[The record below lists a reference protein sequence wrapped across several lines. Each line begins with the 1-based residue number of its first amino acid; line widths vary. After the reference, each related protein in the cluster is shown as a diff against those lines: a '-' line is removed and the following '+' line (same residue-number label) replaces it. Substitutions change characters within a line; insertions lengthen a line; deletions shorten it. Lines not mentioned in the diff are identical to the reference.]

1 MKNCKKS
8 FNTSMNKSFGFY
20 SLPQLV
26 QDGYKQINH
35 LPYSLRV
42 ILESIL
48 RNIDGTNI
56 TEEHA
61 KKLINWEPNAVR
73 TEEVPFTVSRVILQD
88 YTGVPL
94 LADLAMMR
102 DTAKSL
108 GKNPAI
114 VEPLVPVHLVIDH
127 SVQTN
132 FTGRPDALKMNI
144 EAEFSRNKERY
155 SFMKWGAQAF
165 DSFKIMPPSMGI
177 VHQINLENIAT
188 GVMFN
193 KENMCYP
200 DTVVGTDSHTT
211 MINGLGVVGWGVGG
225 IEAESAMLG
234 QPIYILMPDVVGF
247 KLTGKLSAGVTTTD
261 LVLEITNILR
271 SVGVVD
277 KIVEY
282 FGEGAASLS
291 VPDRATIANM
301 APDYGAT
308 MGFFAV
314 DEKTIQY
321 YSQTGRSAEQ
331 VAAIEGYYKAQELFG
346 VPAND
351 TAIKY
356 SKLLELDLNKV
367 RPCVSGPKRPQD
379 KILLEN
385 VSKKF
390 TELLTTTVKNG
401 GYKEHE
407 DSSPMYHMQEKN
419 EIATNG
425 YGLDHCTRDGDKTVC
440 GDEVIYKEYQ
450 VANSNDTIKNGDI
463 VIAGITSCTN
473 TSNPSVLIA
482 AGLLARNAVKAG
494 LKINARIK
502 TSLAPGSKV
511 VTRYLQDAG
520 LLPYMEQI
528 GFGVVAYGCT
538 TCIGNVG
545 DLEPNLEQAIND
557 NNIVAA
563 AVLSGNRNFEA
574 RIHPSVKANFLM
586 SPPLVVAFALHGNVN
601 IDMTKDPIGVGND
614 GQAVYL
620 KEIWPSDDEI
630 AQFVT
635 KYAYNPAIYKQ
646 VYFNGDQSN
655 PIWEEL
661 PYSKAPNMEWDLKS
675 TYVARPPFF
684 DHFTMEPKKVRSIE
698 NNKILALLGDSIT
711 TDHISP
717 AGSIKA
723 TSPAGKYLIEHGFE
737 PKDFNSYGARR
748 GHHEVMMRGTFANT
762 RLKNF
767 MSDKEGGYT
776 IYHGNGEG
784 KGENMSIYDAA
795 MKYQMSGIDTVIFA
809 GSEYGTGSSRD
820 WAAKGTYLLGV
831 RAVIAKSFER
841 IHRSNLVGMG
851 VLPCQFEEKDSI
863 SSLNLTGN
871 ETVSFVNF
879 EDLGVKARMTVR
891 IVYAD
896 ESVREINVVARLD
909 TEIELQ
915 YYHQGGILP
924 FIFRNLLS

>member
-1 MKNCKKS
+1 MKNCKKYFNISSGQS
-8 FNTSMNKSFGFY
+8 FEFY

-26 QDGYKQINH
+26 QDGHKQINQ
-35 LPYSLRV
+35 LPYSLRI
-42 ILESIL
+42 ILESIV
-48 RNIDGTNI
+48 RNIDDKNI
-56 TEEHA
+56 TQEHA
-61 KKLINWEPNAVR
+61 KKLIDWEPNAVR

-102 DTAKSL
+102 DTAQSL
-108 GKNPAI
+108 GQEADI
-114 VEPLVPVHLVIDH
+114 IEPLVPVHLVIDH

-132 FTGRPDALKMNI
+132 YTGRPDALTMNI
-144 EAEFSRNKERY
+144 EAEFSRNQERY
-155 SFMKWGAQAF
+155 SFMKWGAKAF
-165 DSFKIMPPSMGI
+165 NSFKIMPPSMGI

-193 KENMCYP
+193 KDNVCYP

-247 KLTGKLSAGVTTTD
+247 KLTGRLSAGVTTTD

-271 SVGVVD
+271 AVGVVD

-282 FGEGAASLS
+282 FGDGAASLS

-314 DEKTIQY
+314 DEQTIQY
-321 YSQTGRSAEQ
+321 YSQTGRSQQQ
-331 VAAIEGYYKAQELFG
+331 VEAIQAYYTAQELFG
-346 VPAND
+346 IPTND

-356 SKLLELDLNKV
+356 TKFLELDLSTVK
-367 RPCVSGPKRPQD
+367 PCVSGPKRPQD

-385 VSKKF
+385 VGKRF
-390 TELLTTTVKNG
+390 TELLTTPVKNG
-401 GYKEHE
+401 GYKEYE
-407 DSSPMYHMQEKN
+407 DSSPLYHLQEKN
-419 EIATNG
+419 EIKVNG
-425 YGLDHCTRDGDKTVC
+425 YGLDHCVVNEDSIVYGT
-440 GDEVIYKEYQ
+440 
-450 VANSNDTIKNGDI
+450 DTICNGDI

-494 LKINARIK
+494 LKINTKIK

-511 VTRYLQDAG
+511 VTKYLQDAG
-520 LLPYMEQI
+520 LLSYLEQL

-545 DLEPNLEQAIND
+545 DLESDLEQAISE

-574 RIHPSVKANFLM
+574 RIHPAVKANFLM

-601 IDMTKDPIGVGND
+601 IDLTSEPIGIGSNGN
-614 GQAVYL
+614 AVYL
-620 KEIWPSDDEI
+620 RDIWPHDNEI

-635 KYAYNPAIYKQ
+635 KYAYNPVIYQ
-646 VYFNGDQSN
+646 EVYFAANQSN
-655 PIWEEL
+655 VMWDQL
-661 PYSKAPNMEWDLKS
+661 PYTKTANMQWDAQS
-675 TYVARPPFF
+675 TYIARPPFF
-684 DHFTMEPKKVRSIE
+684 DDFSIEPKPVRAIE
-698 NNKILALLGDSIT
+698 HARILALLGDSIT

-717 AGSIKA
+717 AGSIKSS
-723 TSPAGKYLIEHGFE
+723 SPAGKYLIEHGFAV
-737 PKDFNSYGARR
+737 KDFNSYGARR

-767 MSDKEGGYT
+767 MSDQEGGYT
-776 IYHGNGEG
+776 VYHDHGADIG
-784 KGENMSIYDAA
+784 KSMSIYDAA
-795 MKYQMSGIDTVIFA
+795 MKYKANGIDTVIFA

-851 VLPCQFEEKDSI
+851 VLPCQFEEQDSI
-863 SSLNLTGN
+863 SSLQLTGN
-871 ETVSFVNF
+871 EKVSFVNF
-879 EDLGVKARMTVR
+879 TTVGVKARMAVR
-891 IVYAD
+891 IVYAH
-896 ESVREINVVARLD
+896 EIVREINVIARLD

-915 YYHQGGILP
+915 YYRQGGILP